1 MIHGK
6 FVRQGLLLWLVMAF
20 TSFLLG
26 LLDDLVLA
34 PLIVGVAVPL
44 TGLAMAACI
53 AVLVYSSLPR
63 MERVAAGEY
72 WLLGLLLM
80 CLTLIFECFDGF
92 ILEKSSLEQVLAA
105 YNPLTENL
113 WIVVMATVLC
123 SPRIVSVIRG
133 LATLPVQ

>member
-26 LLDDLVLA
+26 LLDDL
-34 PLIVGVAVPL
+34 
-44 TGLAMAACI
+44 
-53 AVLVYSSLPR
+53 LVYSSLPR
-63 MERVAAGEY
+63 SERVAAGEY

-105 YNPLTENL
+105 YNPLTGNL

-133 LATLPVQ
+133 LATLPVH